1 MNADEVLTHYVE
13 GLTKGDTRRA
23 FAVVENGRRA
33 GLDVRTLYLDVLQP
47 ALQEV
52 GRRWES
58 GAMSVAEEHLA
69 TAVTQTIMSRLASEL
84 LLTAPGG
91 GPLLIA
97 ACVDA
102 ERHEVGLRML
112 CDLLEL
118 EGWTTVYLGP
128 TVPARDLVR
137 MVELR
142 RPQVLALSVSLT
154 PHLLALR
161 DAIADVKMLG
171 DPQPLVIVGGR
182 AFHSTPDLA
191 ARVGADLTAGDAGD
205 AVARLKE
212 RFA

>member
-1 MNADEVLTHYVE
+1 VTTPAVTADEVLTSYVE
-13 GLTKGDTRRA
+13 GLTAGDARRA
-23 FAVVENGRRA
+23 LSVVEEGRRA

-47 ALQEV
+47 AMREV

-69 TAVTQTIMSRLASEL
+69 TAVTQTLMTRLASEM

-128 TVPARDLVR
+128 TVPVRDLVR
-137 MVELR
+137 MVET
-142 RPQVLALSVSLT
+142 ALSVSLV

-161 DAIADVKMLG
+161 AAIADVRALG
-171 DPQPLVIVGGR
+171 NPQPLVMVGGR
-182 AFHSTPDLA
+182 AFHSAPDLA
-191 ARVGADLTAGDAGD
+191 ARLGADLTAGDAGE

-212 RFA
+212 TLG